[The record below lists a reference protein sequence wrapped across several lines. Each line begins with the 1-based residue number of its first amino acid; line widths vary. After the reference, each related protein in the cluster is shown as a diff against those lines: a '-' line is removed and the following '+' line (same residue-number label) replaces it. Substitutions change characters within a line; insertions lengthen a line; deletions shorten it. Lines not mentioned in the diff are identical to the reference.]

1 MLYDVWIAMSNAI
14 STSTATGSVNQSR
27 LIISKKPSTVPDR
40 ENKAVVTRP
49 VQPWHRVHIV
59 AVEPAHCYDP

>member
-27 LIISKKPSTVPDR
+27 LIISKKPWTVPDR
-40 ENKAVVTRP
+40 ENKAVVSWLRDQYNRGT
-49 VQPWHRVHIV
+49 
-59 AVEPAHCYDP
+59 EFT